1 MLMTSLLQVIDVEE
15 MIQER
20 LQKIERLK
28 HSLELQKVRS
38 KTSKII
44 EIISSMYPR
53 IITRSGVQSELLP
66 QGGAREPGGFLRPRE
81 CNGEEPQGS
90 RGSN

>member
-1 MLMTSLLQVIDVEE
+1 MLMTSLLQVLDVEE

-28 HSLELQKVRS
+28 HSLELQKVRLT
-38 KTSKII
+38 TSKMI
-44 EIISSMYPR
+44 EIISAVYVR
-53 IITRSGVQSELLP
+53 IMTHIGVQSEFLP
-66 QGGAREPGGFLRPRE
+66 QGGAREPGSFLRPRE